1 MKADLYS
8 VLRLSV
14 PAVQVGIAPPEDRAL
29 RGRNLSA
36 GLEPDKRQVGPA
48 PAGICQQKRKIHAPP
63 TQSIHFAQIVSQG
76 SRQFPSNPSNQKT
89 LTDIPKSMSTFSGKV
104 QNGSFFRGDPYR
116 DP

>member
-36 GLEPDKRQVGPA
+36 GLEPDKRQVGPLLSVA
-48 PAGICQQKRKIHAPP
+48 RLACPCRNLPTKAKNPRSANPVYPLCSDRIARFQTISFKSFKPKNSNGYPQIHV
-63 TQSIHFAQIVSQG
+63 HFFG
-76 SRQFPSNPSNQKT
+76 
-89 LTDIPKSMSTFSGKV
+89 
-104 QNGSFFRGDPYR
+104 
-116 DP
+116 